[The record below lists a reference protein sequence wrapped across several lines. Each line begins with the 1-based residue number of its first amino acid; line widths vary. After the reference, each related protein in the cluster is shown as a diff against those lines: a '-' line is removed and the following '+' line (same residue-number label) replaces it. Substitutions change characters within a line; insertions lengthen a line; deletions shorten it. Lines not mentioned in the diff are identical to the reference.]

1 MITLSQFGNVPPN
14 LAANARATVAVVNE
28 IFAAFPGRFRFT
40 SGYRTP
46 QRNAAVNGAPNSFHV
61 RALAAD
67 FVPVDGRYPAAE
79 VAGVKSIVERYGG
92 EVIIHNAGSGLH
104 YHIEPRGSAWT
115 SAASGLGHSLGRA
128 LGLSAT
134 SAVAGSAD
142 ASSSSSVALAFAAVI
157 LGLLILE

>member
-1 MITLSQFGNVPPN
+1 MITLAQFGNVPPN
-14 LAANARATVAVVNE
+14 LTDNARATVAIVNE
-28 IFAAFPGRFRFT
+28 IFAAFPERFRFT

-67 FVPVDGRYPAAE
+67 FVPVNGRYPAAE
-79 VAGVKSIVERYGG
+79 VESVRRIVENRGG

-115 SAASGLGHSLGRA
+115 STASGLSHSLGEI
-128 LGLSAT
+128 
-134 SAVAGSAD
+134 
-142 ASSSSSVALAFAAVI
+142 SSNSIALAATAVVI
-157 LGLLILE
+157 GLLILE